1 MKNASTSTILAT
13 APAVAATMA
22 LWGTAEARVF
32 GLVALPTAIVAALL
46 VVYFDWREQ
55 LSRRML
61 ADPSDHRTVAR
72 LARSRLAMVC
82 DSRRGHWL
90 GACHS
95 VRG

>member
-1 MKNASTSTILAT
+1 MNKASTSTILAT

-61 ADPSDHRTVAR
+61 ADPSDHRRVAR
-72 LARSRLAMVC
+72 LARSRLALVC
-82 DSRRGHWL
+82 DS
-90 GACHS
+90 
-95 VRG
+95 